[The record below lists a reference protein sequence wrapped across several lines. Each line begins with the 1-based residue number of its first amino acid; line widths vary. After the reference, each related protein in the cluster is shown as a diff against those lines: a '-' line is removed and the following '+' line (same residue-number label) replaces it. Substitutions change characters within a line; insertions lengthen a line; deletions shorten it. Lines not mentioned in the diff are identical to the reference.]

1 MRFREIPL
9 GGCVR
14 SCVRKI
20 DMFMKFRANHSSSS
34 IPSDPAGRIGSSRG
48 SVPGGSENGPNRSSV
63 SRRPKVLR
71 FDKGRVRKSFTFRSL
86 PELRNFVSRTGP
98 GSATFSALPFV
109 DICTT
114 SAVKLHVMVSG
125 MRIASI
131 YLPRCSC
138 AQNCNFPLFLHA
150 AKASRDAA
158 GGVQRL
164 S

>member
-1 MRFREIPL
+1 
-9 GGCVR
+9 
-14 SCVRKI
+14 
-20 DMFMKFRANHSSSS
+20 MFQNALSLKNRL
-34 IPSDPAGRIGSSRG
+34 SSRTRVA
-48 SVPGGSENGPNRSSV
+48 SFMFQNAFYAVPGRPENGPNRSSV

-86 PELRNFVSRTGP
+86 PEPRNFVSRTGP
-98 GSATFSALPFV
+98 GSATFSAPPFV

-125 MRIASI
+125 MHIASI

-150 AKASRDAA
+150 AKAFEMPPEVSR
-158 GGVQRL
+158 G
-164 S
+164 